1 VRLTIQ
7 RMMLA
12 IAVFAIA
19 LAIGLSYH
27 RSRGFSR
34 QAQFWSHARGVA
46 LVRARNIASGAARTD
61 SQTPE
66 QKQKAVDQA
75 KQFAAYSSRLQSK
88 YERAVFLPWLAVEPD
103 SAPP

>member
-1 VRLTIQ
+1 MRLTIQ
-7 RMMLA
+7 RLMLA

-19 LAIGLSYH
+19 LSVGLSYH

-34 QAQFWSHARGVA
+34 QAQFWSHASGVA
-46 LVRARNIASGAARTD
+46 LVRARNIASGAARSD
-61 SQTPE
+61 SQTAE
-66 QKQKAVDQA
+66 RKQKAVDQA
-75 KQFAAYSSRLQSK
+75 MHFADYSSRLQSK